1 MSKMDLED
9 YGFMPRRMRVSVVIQ
24 HGVSFGAAL
33 AMAISFNVNH
43 SILWAIVHGIFSWFY
58 VLYYGLFVS

>member
-9 YGFMPRRMRVSVVIQ
+9 YGFMPRRRRVSVVIQ

-58 VLYYGLFVS
+58 VLYYGLFIS